1 MHDKMSTHLNDP
13 KKILF
18 LSATESIHV
27 LIGSLIEGL
36 SVTKLSSYK
45 CGALILRTSAMFTS
59 LFRL

>member
-18 LSATESIHV
+18 LSATESIPV
-27 LIGSLIEGL
+27 SIGSLTAGL
-36 SVTKLSSYK
+36 SATKLSSYK
-45 CGALILRTSAMFTS
+45 CGALIRRTSAMFTS